1 LESIFLI
8 CGGKNMKLTI
18 ELSQTEIEAAIS
30 QYLARNPL
38 FNGKIVSNVKFK
50 VEEDAAEALVTLIE
64 AKR

>member
-1 LESIFLI
+1 
-8 CGGKNMKLTI
+8 MKLTI